1 MKKYGLW
8 ILAGIAILIVI
19 FVLIGKGKNTPES
32 QEIDQEKEVEKQAQE
47 EMQANGYGLGMY
59 YYSRLKELN
68 GTWAL
73 NEIQGKTAPYCVK
86 ASCAAEIRSICT
98 DKAFEQFKAYWEI
111 EDKGDGYYTFPKDCS
126 QSSYLSEQ
134 ITLKEETEN
143 RITLSVQATQMDTK
157 EKKEYPFVLVK
168 VGGDWLVDNFIMP
181 E

>member
-73 NEIQGKTAPYCVK
+73 NEIQGKTAPYRVK
-86 ASCAAEIRSICT
+86 ASCADEIRSICT

-157 EKKEYPFVLVK
+157 EKK
-168 VGGDWLVDNFIMP
+168 
-181 E
+181 